1 MHIDPTTHEHGATA
15 KVYSYEADFEVGA
28 DAITW
33 KATVSE
39 AGAQIAAITGSV
51 PLSSPALQPLAEQI
65 VRDEIVKRIDTL
77 DDTRNGVG
85 QPRTSG

>member
-1 MHIDPTTHEHGATA
+1 MHIDPTAHEHGATA

-39 AGAQIAAITGSV
+39 AGARIAAIAGSV
-51 PLSSPALQPLAEQI
+51 PLSSPALPPLAEQI

-77 DDTRNGVG
+77 DDTRNGG
-85 QPRTSG
+85 DQPLTAG